1 VAARK
6 QGASARRPTRSRAR
20 QDEPESRTRDG
31 DERTASKTVREEPRS
46 ADATSPGPRAFWSGT
61 ITFGLVSVPIDLY
74 PAVHARRAPLRML
87 GPQDR
92 LLQRRYYCSV
102 DNEPLT
108 NDDIVRGYEWP
119 DGTVTTVTDEELDA
133 LAPRKSRDIE
143 LQRFVSRDE
152 IPPKLLE
159 RPYVLAPAG
168 DSTKA
173 YRLLAHTMEQSR
185 RAGLATF
192 VMRGKEYLAAIFAE
206 GGLLRAATMRFNDEL
221 RTPSSVGLPRVPKTA
236 DEDNSIERALA
247 KLKADD
253 IDREALNDD
262 YTDAL
267 LALAEEK
274 RAENRDVVEIEEH
287 IAEDESEGGEVIDI
301 MSVLKE
307 RMGAARAPARA
318 SSPRTESAKGP
329 DQESSERRASSKSAH
344 GSRSRRR
351 TSDGTSSRP

>member
-1 VAARK
+1 
-6 QGASARRPTRSRAR
+6 
-20 QDEPESRTRDG
+20 
-31 DERTASKTVREEPRS
+31 
-46 ADATSPGPRAFWSGT
+46 
-61 ITFGLVSVPIDLY
+61 
-74 PAVHARRAPLRML
+74 ML
-87 GPQDR
+87 GPKDR

-102 DNEPLT
+102 DNQPLT

-119 DGTVTTVTDEELDA
+119 DGSVTIVTDDELDA
-133 LAPRKSRDIE
+133 LAPRKSHDIE

-173 YRLLAHTMEQSR
+173 YRLLAHTMEQSG
-185 RAGLATF
+185 RAGIATF
-192 VMRGKEYLAAIFAE
+192 VMRGKEYLAAILAE

-221 RTPSSVGLPRVPKTA
+221 RTPSSIGLPRAPKAAT
-236 DEDNSIERALA
+236 DDNSIELALA
-247 KLKADD
+247 KLKADGL
-253 IDREALNDD
+253 DRKALQDD

-267 LALAEEK
+267 LALAERK
-274 RAENRDVVEIEEH
+274 RAENRDIVEIEDGV
-287 IAEDESEGGEVIDI
+287 AEDEEPGEVIDI

-318 SSPRTESAKGP
+318 SRAESATHG
-329 DQESSERRASSKSAH
+329 DQETSARRASSKSAH

-351 TSDGTSSRP
+351 TSSGTSSRQ